1 MTELIRTTQV
11 QHAPPMMIRYS
22 PALWGFESRLY
33 FMMPTVHQFIDPPS
47 KRTVA
52 KRSTRKPS
60 DEPKQSAKELFITRT
75 VAARTEKT

>member
-33 FMMPTVHQFIDPPS
+33 FMMPTVHHFIDDSS
-47 KRTVA
+47 KRTVP
-52 KRSTRKPS
+52 KQRPRKPL
-60 DEPKQSAKELFITRT
+60 DTPKQSVRELYSGRPINLSQSNI
-75 VAARTEKT
+75 